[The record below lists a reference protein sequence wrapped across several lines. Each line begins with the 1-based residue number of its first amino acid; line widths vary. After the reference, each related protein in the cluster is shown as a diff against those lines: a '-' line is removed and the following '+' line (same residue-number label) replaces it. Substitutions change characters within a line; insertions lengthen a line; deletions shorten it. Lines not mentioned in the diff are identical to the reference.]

1 MLSLTTEYLQAFGT
15 GLVKNIIDAYFPDH
29 PALLCP
35 APVGQLH
42 RYLTFSR
49 ALHPG
54 SVTFH
59 LSPFKLFRDQN
70 MPFFSTLLK
79 VVLCSQ
85 WPERWEISQSL
96 CRQRAPV
103 PLCIFYRRSSIVRNP
118 SKRRAA
124 ILECSPLIVKCLLII
139 LWFRAQRTH
148 LLERLPHFPG
158 GIEKE
163 ISHIKTLTWRVY

>member
-1 MLSLTTEYLQAFGT
+1 MLTLLTTPPSFVLPLSDSCVAH
-15 GLVKNIIDAYFPDH
+15 LLFPERSILEMWH
-29 PALLCP
+29 
-35 APVGQLH
+35 
-42 RYLTFSR
+42 F
-49 ALHPG
+49 
-54 SVTFH
+54 TFH
-59 LSPFKLFRDQN
+59 LLSR
-70 MPFFSTLLK
+70 SETALLN
-79 VVLCSQ
+79 VVLCSR
-85 WPERWEISQSL
+85 WPKRSAISPINISLISSHFL
-96 CRQRAPV
+96 CRQRAPL
-103 PLCIFYRRSSIVRNP
+103 PLCIFYERSSIVRNP